1 VAARTDRAAAGIG
14 VASEMEKS
22 SAISDTTSGRLPLL
36 FYADGYKFPDVYH
49 VTRFLAPDPIIAL
62 EQNGEVVIVANSLE
76 EGRARKE
83 SRAREVFNIDD
94 FGAKEISK
102 TAESREELDAEVIRR
117 FLESRGARRVAVG
130 TYFPLGMAERL
141 RAAGVELVVDRDLS
155 ERRRAKRPD
164 EIAALEATQRATED
178 AWAKG
183 VDALRRATVRKDG
196 TLELDGGPF
205 TAERLRAIV
214 ESRLLEL
221 GCVSEG
227 AIIAPGKQAADPHM
241 IGSGPL
247 RTGEAIVMDIFPQ
260 NKTTRYWAD
269 MTRTVSKGEPP
280 AEIAKMYEITKR
292 AQDAGINA
300 LRPGVTGREIHEL
313 VEDIIFEAGYD
324 TLRPGQQRSKNG
336 GPPRGFIHGT
346 GHGVG
351 LEIHEMPTVGRS
363 GTTPLVS
370 GDVVTVEPGIYLPEL
385 GGVRLED
392 MLVITATGS
401 RNLTRAP
408 RQLVV

>member
-1 VAARTDRAAAGIG
+1 MADQKTLERGP
-14 VASEMEKS
+14 
-22 SAISDTTSGRLPLL
+22 LPLL

-62 EQNGEVVIVANSLE
+62 EQDGQVVIVANSLE

-83 SRAREVFNIDD
+83 SRATEVFNIDD
-94 FGAKEISK
+94 FGAKELAK
-102 TAESREELDAEVIRR
+102 TVTTREELDAGVIGR

-130 TYFPLGMAERL
+130 AYFPRGMAERL
-141 RAAGVELVVDRDLS
+141 RDAGIEIVIDRGLS

-178 AWAKG
+178 AWARG
-183 VDALRRATVRKDG
+183 VDALKRATVRKDG
-196 TLELDGGPF
+196 TLELDGQPF
-205 TAERLRAIV
+205 TAEALRAIV

-241 IGSGPL
+241 VGSGPL
-247 RTGEAIVMDIFPQ
+247 RAREAIVMDIFPQ
-260 NKTTRYWAD
+260 HKATRYFAD
-269 MTRTVSKGEPP
+269 MTRTVSKGAPP
-280 AEIAKMYEITKR
+280 DEIAKMYEITKR
-292 AQDAGINA
+292 AQDAGIKA
-300 LRPGVTGREIHEL
+300 LRPGITGREVHEL

-363 GTTPLVS
+363 GTDPLAP

-392 MLVITATGS
+392 MLVITDTGS

>member
-1 VAARTDRAAAGIG
+1 MADQDTDQGGAR
-14 VASEMEKS
+14 
-22 SAISDTTSGRLPLL
+22 SGQLPLL

-62 EQNGEVVIVANSLE
+62 EQDGEVVIVVSSLE

-83 SRAREVFNIDD
+83 SRAREVFNIDH
-94 FGAKEISK
+94 FGAKELLAKGI
-102 TAESREELDAEVIRR
+102 TREELDIEITKRLLA
-117 FLESRGARRVAVG
+117 SRGLRRVVVPPW
-130 TYFPLGMAERL
+130 FPLGMAESL
-141 RAAGVELVVDRDLS
+141 RADGIELVVAGDVT
-155 ERRRAKRPD
+155 ERRRTKRPD
-164 EIAALEATQRATED
+164 EITALEATQRATED
-178 AWAKG
+178 AWARG
-183 VDALRRATVRKDG
+183 VDALKRASVRTDG
-196 TLELDGGPF
+196 TLEIDGEPF

-221 GCVSEG
+221 GCASEG

-247 RTGEAIVMDIFPQ
+247 RAGEAIVMDIFPQ
-260 NKTTRYWAD
+260 HKTTRYYAD

-280 AEIAKMYEITKR
+280 AEIARMYEITKR
-292 AQDAGINA
+292 AQDAGIKA
-300 LRPGVTGREIHEL
+300 LRPGVTGREVHAV
-313 VEDIIFEAGYD
+313 VEDVIWEAGYD

-351 LEIHEMPTVGRS
+351 LEIHEMPSVGQS
-363 GTTPLVS
+363 GTKPLAL

-392 MLVITATGS
+392 MLVITETGS

>member
-1 VAARTDRAAAGIG
+1 MAAQPP
-14 VASEMEKS
+14 
-22 SAISDTTSGRLPLL
+22 PLGSRNGSTPVL

-62 EQNGEVVIVANSLE
+62 EQNGEVAIVANSLE
-76 EGRARKE
+76 EGRARKQ
-83 SRAREVFNIDD
+83 SRAREVFNVDE
-94 FGAKEISK
+94 FGAKELAK
-102 TAESREELDAEVIRR
+102 TATSREELDAGVIER
-117 FLESRGARRVAVG
+117 FLESRGVRRVAVG

-141 RAAGVELVVDRDLS
+141 RGAGIELVVDRDLG

-183 VDALRRATVRKDG
+183 VEALERATVRADG
-196 TLELDGGPF
+196 TLELAGETF
-205 TAERLRAIV
+205 TAERLRAVV

-227 AIIAPGKQAADPHM
+227 AIIAPGKQAADPHL

-247 RTGEAIVMDIFPQ
+247 HAGEAIVMDIFPQ
-260 NKTTRYWAD
+260 DKATRYWAD
-269 MTRTVSKGEPP
+269 MTRTVSKGQPP
-280 AEIAKMYEITKR
+280 AEITKLYEITRR
-292 AQDAGINA
+292 AQDVGIKA
-300 LRPGVTGREIHEL
+300 LRPGITGREVHEL
-313 VEDIIFEAGYD
+313 VEDVIWEAGYD

-336 GPPRGFIHGT
+336 GAPRGFIHGT

-351 LEIHEMPTVGRS
+351 LEIHELPTVGRA
-363 GTTPLVS
+363 GTTPLLT

-392 MLVITATGS
+392 MLVITETGS

>member
-1 VAARTDRAAAGIG
+1 MSPQPR
-14 VASEMEKS
+14 
-22 SAISDTTSGRLPLL
+22 PLGSHNGSIPVL

-62 EQNGEVVIVANSLE
+62 EQNGEVAIVANSLE
-76 EGRARKE
+76 EGRARKQ

-94 FGAKEISK
+94 FGAKELAK
-102 TAESREELDAEVIRR
+102 TATSREELDAGVIDR
-117 FLESRGARRVAVG
+117 FLDSRGVRRVAVG

-141 RAAGVELVVDRDLS
+141 RSAGIELVVDRDLG

-183 VDALRRATVRKDG
+183 VEALERATVRKDG
-196 TLELDGGPF
+196 TLEWGGEPF
-205 TAERLRAIV
+205 TAERLRAVV

-227 AIIAPGKQAADPHM
+227 AIIAPGRQAADPHM

-247 RTGEAIVMDIFPQ
+247 HAGEAIVMDIFPQ
-260 NKTTRYWAD
+260 DKATRYWAD
-269 MTRTVSKGEPP
+269 MTRTVSKGQPP
-280 AEIAKMYEITKR
+280 AEITKLYEITRR
-292 AQDAGINA
+292 AQDAGIKA
-300 LRPGVTGREIHEL
+300 LRPGITGREVHEL
-313 VEDIIFEAGYD
+313 VEDVIWEAGYD

-351 LEIHEMPTVGRS
+351 LEIHELPTVGRA
-363 GTTPLVS
+363 GTKPLLP

-392 MLVITATGS
+392 MLVITETGS

>member
-1 VAARTDRAAAGIG
+1 MTERP
-14 VASEMEKS
+14 
-22 SAISDTTSGRLPLL
+22 PLF

-62 EQNGEVVIVANSLE
+62 EQDGEVVIVANSLE

-94 FGAKEISK
+94 FGAKDIAK
-102 TAESREELDAEVIRR
+102 TATSREELDAEVIRR

-141 RAAGVELVVDRDLS
+141 RGAGIEIVVDRSVS

-164 EIAALEATQRATED
+164 EVAALEATQRATED
-178 AWAKG
+178 AWTKG
-183 VDALRRATVRKDG
+183 VDAVRRATIREDG
-196 TLELDGGPF
+196 TLELDGQPF
-205 TAERLRAIV
+205 TAERLRAVV

-247 RTGEAIVMDIFPQ
+247 RAGEAIVMDIFPQ
-260 NKTTRYWAD
+260 NKTTRYFAD
-269 MTRTVSKGEPP
+269 MTRTISRGEPP
-280 AEIAKMYEITKR
+280 AEIAKMYEVTRR
-292 AQDAGINA
+292 AQDAGIKA
-300 LRPGVTGREIHEL
+300 LRPGVTGRQVHEV
-313 VEDIIFEAGYD
+313 VEDVIFEAGYD

-363 GTTPLVS
+363 GLESLIP

-392 MLVITATGS
+392 MLVITETGS

-408 RQLVV
+408 RQLVI

>member
-1 VAARTDRAAAGIG
+1 MAARP
-14 VASEMEKS
+14 
-22 SAISDTTSGRLPLL
+22 PLL
-36 FYADGYKFPDVYH
+36 FYADGYKFPDVYY

-62 EQNGEVVIVANSLE
+62 EQDGEVVIVANSLE
-76 EGRARKE
+76 QGRARKE

-94 FGAKEISK
+94 FGAKDIAK
-102 TAESREELDAEVIRR
+102 TATSREELDAEVIRR
-117 FLESRGARRVAVG
+117 FLESRGAQRVAVG
-130 TYFPLGMAERL
+130 PYFPLGMADRL
-141 RAAGVELVVDRDLS
+141 RGAGIEMVVDRELS

-164 EIAALEATQRATED
+164 EIVALEMTQRATED

-183 VDALRRATVRKDG
+183 VAAVERSTVRKDG
-196 TLELDGGPF
+196 TLELDGEPF

-247 RTGEAIVMDIFPQ
+247 HAGEAIVMDIFPQ
-260 NKTTRYWAD
+260 SRATRYFAD
-269 MTRTVSKGEPP
+269 MTRTISKGAPP
-280 AEIAKMYEITKR
+280 AEIATMYEITRR
-292 AQDAGINA
+292 AQDAGIKA
-300 LRPGVTGREIHEL
+300 LRPGITGRAVHEL
-313 VEDIIFEAGYD
+313 VEDVIFEAGYD
-324 TLRPGQQRSKNG
+324 TLRPGQQRSTDG

-363 GTTPLVS
+363 GTTPLAP

-392 MLVITATGS
+392 MLVITETGS

>member
-1 VAARTDRAAAGIG
+1 MGQG
-14 VASEMEKS
+14 KGS
-22 SAISDTTSGRLPLL
+22 SGAVPLL

-49 VTRFLAPDPIIAL
+49 LTRFLAPDPIIAL
-62 EQNGEVVIVANSLE
+62 EQDGEVVIVASPLE

-83 SRAREVFNIDD
+83 SRARDVFNIDH
-94 FGAKEISK
+94 FGAKELAATGI
-102 TAESREELDAEVIRR
+102 TREELDAEITRR
-117 FLESRGARRVAVG
+117 FLDSRGVRRVAVAP
-130 TYFPLGMAERL
+130 YFPLGMAERL
-141 RAAGVELVVDRDLS
+141 RGFGVELVIDRELS

-178 AWAKG
+178 AWSRG
-183 VDALRRATVRKDG
+183 VDALRRASVRKDG
-196 TLELDGGPF
+196 TLELDGEAF

-247 RTGEAIVMDIFPQ
+247 RAGEAIVMDIFPQ
-260 NKTTRYWAD
+260 HKTTRYYAD
-269 MTRTVSKGEPP
+269 MTRTVSKGQPP
-280 AEIAKMYEITKR
+280 AEITKLYEVTQR
-292 AQDAGINA
+292 AQDAGIKA
-300 LRPGVTGREIHEL
+300 LRPGVTGREVHEL
-313 VEDIIFEAGYD
+313 VEDIIWEAGYD

-351 LEIHEMPTVGRS
+351 LEIHELPNVGRS
-363 GTTPLVS
+363 GTKPLAP

-392 MLVITATGS
+392 MLVITETGS

>member
-1 VAARTDRAAAGIG
+1 
-14 VASEMEKS
+14 M
-22 SAISDTTSGRLPLL
+22 AIL

-62 EQNGEVVIVANSLE
+62 EQDGEVVIVANSLE

-83 SRAREVFNIDD
+83 SRAREVFNIDK
-94 FGAKEISK
+94 FGAKELAGKGI
-102 TAESREELDAEVIRR
+102 TREELDAEVIKR
-117 FLESRGARRVAVG
+117 LLDSRGLRRVAVAP
-130 TYFPLGMAERL
+130 YFPLGMAERL
-141 RAAGVELVVDRDLS
+141 RGLGVEVVIDRGIS
-155 ERRRAKRPD
+155 ERRRTKRPD

-178 AWAKG
+178 AWERG
-183 VDALRRATVRKDG
+183 VDALERATVRRDG
-196 TLELDGGPF
+196 TLELDGKPF
-205 TAERLRAIV
+205 TAEGLRAVV
-214 ESRLLEL
+214 EARLLEL

-241 IGSGPL
+241 VGSGPL
-247 RTGEAIVMDIFPQ
+247 RAGEAIVMDIFPQ
-260 NKTTRYWAD
+260 SKTTRYWAD

-280 AEIAKMYEITKR
+280 PEIAKLYEVTKR
-292 AQDAGINA
+292 AQDAGIKA
-300 LRPGVTGREIHEL
+300 LRPGITGREVHEL
-313 VEDIIFEAGYD
+313 VEDIIWEAGYD

-336 GPPRGFIHGT
+336 GAPRGFIHGL

-351 LEIHEMPTVGRS
+351 LEIHELPNLGRS
-363 GTTPLVS
+363 GTGPLAP

-392 MLVITATGS
+392 MLVITETGS

-408 RQLVV
+408 RELLV

>member
-1 VAARTDRAAAGIG
+1 MAQQKPAPG
-14 VASEMEKS
+14 SETR
-22 SAISDTTSGRLPLL
+22 SDPIL

-62 EQNGEVVIVANSLE
+62 EQDGEVVIVASPLE

-83 SRAREVFNIDD
+83 SRAREVFGFDA
-94 FGAKEISK
+94 FGAQEIGK
-102 TAESREELDAEVIRR
+102 TAETREELDAEIIKR
-117 FLESRGARRVAVG
+117 FLASRGVRRVAVG
-130 TYFPLGMAERL
+130 PYFALGMAERL
-141 RAAGVELVVDRDLS
+141 RGAGIEIVVDRGLS

-164 EIAALEATQRATED
+164 EVAALEATQRATED

-183 VDALRRATVRKDG
+183 VDALKRATVRKDG
-196 TLELDGGPF
+196 TLELDGSPF

-247 RTGEAIVMDIFPQ
+247 HAGEAIVMDIFPQ
-260 NKTTRYWAD
+260 HKATRYFAD

-292 AQDAGINA
+292 AQDAGIKA
-300 LRPGVTGREIHEL
+300 LRPGITGREVHEL

-324 TLRPGQQRSKNG
+324 TLRPGQQRSGND

-363 GTTPLVS
+363 GVKPLAL

-392 MLVITATGS
+392 MLVITETGS